1 MMLTQF
7 RRHYPQ
13 GSLISELLTIDHGKY
28 IVRVVVQ
35 VEGMIVGT
43 GLAADA
49 TLELAEDRARERAL
63 ISLDL
68 DHQPVGSPKT
78 VVTPE
83 KQLITA
89 KSNVVEPVK
98 LSSVSPDTQSDPVPQ
113 LQEKDTTPPPTKPPI
128 ETLSSTKKSSS
139 KSSKKSSNT
148 VKSPEVAPQK
158 PEDPSLPFT
167 ETSPEPD
174 IDQTA
179 PITEEQPLPF
189 AETAPEPEVS
199 EKPPIIEEETLDFSD
214 IIARSNAELKRL
226 GWTTEQGREYLIQ
239 TYGKRSRQVLS
250 DEELLEFLR
259 YLESLPTPS

>member
-63 ISLDL
+63 MSLDL
-68 DHQPVGSPKT
+68 DRQPVGFSKT
-78 VVTPE
+78 AVIPE
-83 KQLITA
+83 KQPITA
-89 KSNVVEPVK
+89 KSNVVESVK

-113 LQEKDTTPPPTKPPI
+113 FKEKDTTPPETKSPI
-128 ETLSSTKKSSS
+128 ETFSPSKKSSS

-148 VKSPEVAPQK
+148 VHSKETVSQK
-158 PEDPSLPFT
+158 NEDQSLPFA
-167 ETSPEPD
+167 EISPEPD
-174 IDQTA
+174 IDQT
-179 PITEEQPLPF
+179 PLTTEDQSLPF
-189 AETAPEPEVS
+189 AETPPEPEVS